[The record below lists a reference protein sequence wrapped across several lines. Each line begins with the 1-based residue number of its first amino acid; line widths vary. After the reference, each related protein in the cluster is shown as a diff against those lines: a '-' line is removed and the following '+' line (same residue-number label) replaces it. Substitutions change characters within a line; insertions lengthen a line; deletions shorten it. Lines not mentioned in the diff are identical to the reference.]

1 MKIKNVIYFFFTLS
15 LFSCNVET
23 KETTDN
29 SEFSVKL
36 IVDYG
41 DSKENFEK
49 DITSQRQLTA
59 LEALQHASVVETHPV
74 GKLVFVS
81 SIDSVKTIRGVKA
94 WYYKVNG
101 ASPDVLAINNKINNG
116 DTIRWIYKEDVCSH
130 TVDNK

>member
-1 MKIKNVIYFFFTLS
+1 MKIKNIIYFFFAVS

-23 KETTDN
+23 KETPEDT
-29 SEFSVKL
+29 EFMVKL

-41 DSKENFEK
+41 DSKEDFEK

-59 LEALQHASVVETHPV
+59 LEALQYASLVETRPV
-74 GKLVFVS
+74 GKHIFVS
-81 SIDSVKTIRGVKA
+81 SIDSIKSIRGVKA

-101 ASPDVLAINNKINNG
+101 ASPGVLAINNKICNG
-116 DTIRWIYKEDVCSH
+116 DTVLWIYKEDVCSH